1 MKITHNRQTRGSAAR
16 LLALMSLF
24 KREAIPDHLLRG
36 RYAEDTDGETD
47 FEDEIVTLRAYS
59 LISLGIARQ

>member
-1 MKITHNRQTRGSAAR
+1 
-16 LLALMSLF
+16 MSLF